1 MDEKQQKL
9 LDLHDKIIQEI
20 IDFCNKEGYDKVE
33 EVILGADS
41 FSSSIKNRK
50 WMPCTDS
57 SLIFKDKN
65 GNIINYSM

>member
-33 EVILGADS
+33 EVILGISAK
-41 FSSSIKNRK
+41 I
-50 WMPCTDS
+50 
-57 SLIFKDKN
+57 
-65 GNIINYSM
+65 